1 MAKIE
6 FFYINT
12 IIVVIDNHM
21 VIIQIQ
27 IAKNTIDNV
36 LLDGGSSVNII
47 LKQLKT
53 KLGLLKPKLAQY
65 NLKMVDQITTKPMG
79 FIRDLWMYVHNIPQG
94 SKQCPTKQSGKLLLF
109 YVVRKTMHLRDAK
122 VGHDSNNNMVLYKPM
137 EQLKL
142 QL

>member
-6 FFYINT
+6 IFFIDIN
-12 IIVVIDNHM
+12 IIVVVINNHM

-36 LLDGGSSVNII
+36 LLDGGSSVHIM

-53 KLGLLKPKLAQY
+53 KLGLLKPKPAPY

-79 FIRDLWMYVHNIPQG
+79 FIRDLWMYVHNIPYV
-94 SKQCPTKQSGKLLLF
+94 STQCPTK
-109 YVVRKTMHLRDAK
+109 
-122 VGHDSNNNMVLYKPM
+122 
-137 EQLKL
+137 
-142 QL
+142 